1 MKRILY
7 GGGLPPADAPDT
19 ERYLNSHGIEMVQRL
34 LGRHQTEAEL
44 MVNLKDIDGSIA
56 GGEPYTAAVLDSAP
70 KLRVIS
76 RVGVGY
82 DTIDIPAATARGI
95 YVTVTPIPEL
105 SIAIAEHAMALML
118 SMTKK
123 IPQRNTEVRAGVW
136 DSAGASK
143 LQDVYGLTL
152 GLLGVGRI
160 GAEVAKRAKGFDMK
174 IIYYDVVRRPDLEE
188 SLGLRYV
195 SLDELLSSSD
205 VISVHTP
212 LTPQTRGLLG
222 DANIR
227 KMKRN
232 AVLVNTA
239 RGPIVDD
246 NAVAAA
252 LREGRIFGAALDV
265 LSEEPPSERHV
276 FYRAG
281 SGYPNLI
288 LTPHVGISERTMKAM
303 VMAAADEA
311 QRVVNG
317 EKPRYPVNTLAK

>member
-7 GGGLPPADAPDT
+7 GGGLPAEEAPAV

-34 LGRHQTEAEL
+34 LGRHHTEAEL
-44 MVNLKDIDGSIA
+44 ILNLKDIDGCIA
-56 GGEPYTAAVLDSAP
+56 GGEPFTKAVLDSAP
-70 KLRVIS
+70 RLKVIS

-82 DTIDIPAATARGI
+82 DTIDIPAATAKGI

-105 SIAIAEHAMALML
+105 SIAMAEHAMALML
-118 SMTKK
+118 SMMKK
-123 IPQRNTEVRAGVW
+123 IPQRDKEVRAGIW
-136 DSAGASK
+136 DTAGAPN
-143 LQDVYGLTL
+143 LQDLYGLTL

-160 GAEVAKRAKGFDMK
+160 GAEVAKRAKGFDMN
-174 IIYYDVVRRPDLEE
+174 IIYHDVVRRSDLEA

-195 SLDELLSSSD
+195 SLDELLSTSD

-212 LTPQTRGLLG
+212 LTPQTRGLLN

-227 KMKRN
+227 KMKKN

-239 RGPIVDD
+239 RGPIMDD
-246 NAVAAA
+246 SAVAAA
-252 LREGRIFGAALDV
+252 LREGRIFGASLDV
-265 LSEEPPSERHV
+265 LSEEPPSESHV
-276 FYRAG
+276 FYKAG
-281 SGYPNLI
+281 GTYPNLI
-288 LTPHVGISERTMKAM
+288 LTPHVGISDRTMRAM
-303 VMAAADEA
+303 IMAAADEA

>member
-1 MKRILY
+1 
-7 GGGLPPADAPDT
+7 
-19 ERYLNSHGIEMVQRL
+19 
-34 LGRHQTEAEL
+34 

-56 GGEPYTAAVLDSAP
+56 GGEPYTRAVMDSAP
-70 KLRVIS
+70 RLKVIS

-82 DTIDIPAATARGI
+82 DTIDIPAATAKGI

-123 IPQRNTEVRAGVW
+123 IPQRDKEVRAGIW
-136 DSAGASK
+136 DSAGASS

-160 GAEVAKRAKGFDMK
+160 GAEVAKRAKGFEMK
-174 IIYYDVVRRPDLEE
+174 IIYYDVVRRTDLEA

-195 SLDELLSSSD
+195 SLDELLSTSD
-205 VISVHTP
+205 VVSVHTP
-212 LTPQTRGLLG
+212 LTPQTRGLLN
-222 DANIR
+222 DANVR
-227 KMKRN
+227 KMKKN

-239 RGPIVDD
+239 RGPIMDD

-252 LREGRIFGAALDV
+252 LREGRIFGASLDV

-276 FYRAG
+276 FYKAG
-281 SGYPNLI
+281 DGYPNLI
-288 LTPHVGISERTMKAM
+288 LTPHVGISDRTMTAM
-303 VMAAADEA
+303 VMAAAEEA

-317 EKPRYPVNTLAK
+317 EAPRYPVNLLAKK

>member
-70 KLRVIS
+70 KLKVIS

-123 IPQRNTEVRAGVW
+123 IPQRDQEVRAGIW

-160 GAEVAKRAKGFDMK
+160 GAEVAKRAKGFDMN
-174 IIYYDVVRRPDLEE
+174 IIYYDVVRRPDLET

-212 LTPQTRGLLG
+212 LTPQTRGLLS
-222 DANIR
+222 DENIR

-276 FYRAG
+276 FHKAG

-303 VMAAADEA
+303 VMAAAEEA

-317 EKPRYPVNTLAK
+317 EKPRYPVNTLTK

>member
-70 KLRVIS
+70 KLKVIS

-123 IPQRNTEVRAGVW
+123 IPQRDQEVRAGIW

-212 LTPQTRGLLG
+212 LTPQTRGLLS

-276 FYRAG
+276 FYKAG

-317 EKPRYPVNTLAK
+317 EKPRYPVNTLTK